1 MKVLV
6 SDLDGTLVQDK
17 KLDELVLLKLT
28 NFLEEG
34 NKFIIATGRP
44 YQRVRHLQT
53 LAKASYSIC
62 CNGAAIIDENGE
74 VIYNKPMSKEDIDK
88 IVNVYSDDLIM
99 FYSNGVDISKIT
111 SNDEVISED
120 TVFFS
125 LGYKDKSV
133 EKIINLEEYI
143 NQLGL
148 NVTCIRN
155 GHNLDIGISG
165 VSKGNAIMELVN
177 LGKFKKEEVMVTG
190 DNFNDIS
197 MMELFEESYAISDG
211 EEAVK
216 EIAKYQV
223 SDVGMIIDPTVDWI
237 NYEVN
242 EVK

>member
-53 LAKASYSIC
+53 LTKAGYSIC
-62 CNGAAIIDENGE
+62 CNGAVILDENGE
-74 VIYNKPMSKEDIDK
+74 VIYHKPMSKEDLEQ
-88 IVNVYSDDLIM
+88 IVKVYSDDLTM
-99 FYSNGVDISKIT
+99 FYSNGVDIAKVT
-111 SNDEVISED
+111 SNDEVLSED

-148 NVTCIRN
+148 NVTCVRN
-155 GHNLDIGISG
+155 GHNLDIGIRG

-177 LGKFKKEEVMVTG
+177 LGKIKKEEVIVTG

-197 MMELFEESYAISDG
+197 MMELFEESYAIING